1 MSSSAVFIRVTTLS
15 HGSFHPGGTVDRNN
29 SQLFSKKIQEHMQA
43 SGCFVKKIGMVYG
56 YKDKV

>member
-29 SQLFSKKIQEHMQA
+29 SQLFSKKIQEHKLL
-43 SGCFVKKIGMVYG
+43 GVLLKKIGMVYG